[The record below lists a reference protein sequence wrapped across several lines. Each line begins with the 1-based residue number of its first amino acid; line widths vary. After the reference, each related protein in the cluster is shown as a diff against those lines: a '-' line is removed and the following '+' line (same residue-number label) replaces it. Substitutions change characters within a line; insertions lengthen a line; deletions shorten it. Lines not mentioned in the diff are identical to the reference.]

1 MSSFFISHDF
11 TGVFVYK
18 DIKLSQLLTLVK
30 SVRIPSYSGRHFP
43 AFRLRENATRITPNT
58 NTFHAVSATHLLLS
72 YSVTA
77 QLFSPDF
84 PTKKKSYL

>member
-18 DIKLSQLLTLVK
+18 DIKLSQLLTPVK
-30 SVRIPSYSGRHFP
+30 SVRIPSYSGPHFP
-43 AFRLRENATRITPNT
+43 AFGLRENATRITPNT